1 MGVNRWEFHALRIRG
16 MEGSFLGVVVRLSLR
31 LGLRKS
37 KVRATE
43 GVTARRDAIEEEKC
57 T

>member
-1 MGVNRWEFHALRIRG
+1 MGVNRWGFHTLRIRG
-16 MEGSFLGVVVRLSLR
+16 REGCYPCVVVRLSLR